1 MIEFEITELHRRLAN
16 VILLGKVVEAD
27 YTQIIPKLKIKIGE
41 CQTAWLPMLCQ
52 RAGSDVSWWP
62 LEVGEQVVVL
72 SPSGELTQ
80 GVVLGAINQI
90 AFPSMGS
97 HADSHKHVYADGA
110 VIEYNRKT
118 HHLSAVLPSGA
129 TTTLVSDGGVNITG
143 DVVVTGNITASLITH
158 VQCRPIEIFSTHMIT
173 VVFVPV
179 LVLPQFQIN
188 RSKFYARHEQKHRAA
203 SVWYRSLAPIHY

>member
-1 MIEFEITELHRRLAN
+1 MIEFEITELNRRLAN
-16 VILLGKVVEAD
+16 LILLGKVVEAD

-52 RAGSDVSWWP
+52 RAGPDVSWWP

-80 GVVLGAINQI
+80 GVVLGAINQM
-90 AFPSMGS
+90 AFPSKGN

-129 TTTLVSDGGVNITG
+129 TTTLVSDGGVHITG
-143 DVVVTGNITASLITH
+143 DVVVTGNITASKNITDNTRSM
-158 VQCRPIEIFSTHMIT
+158 QADRDIFNAHDHGGVRTGSGTT
-173 VVFVPV
+173 ATPN
-179 LVLPQFQIN
+179 QSQ
-188 RSKFYARHEQKHRAA
+188 
-203 SVWYRSLAPIHY
+203 